1 MNTSSVSRLANII
14 FACLAIAVG
23 AWFSFY
29 NNFCNWDLVAYAGV
43 VIGYDGLPVHEVHR
57 IAFETVQQQLPAEVV
72 QSILHET
79 PYREQCFT
87 DANFYEAQLGF
98 YRVKP
103 LFTGLIY
110 IFYKA
115 GLPLWTAMRMPGVLG
130 FAGMSIALMLWLNK
144 ILKPV
149 WSHVVAALLLA
160 GYATQLA
167 RLVTPDALCSFLTI
181 SFFYSLY
188 FHPNQK
194 SWAWILL
201 ALLVFCRI
209 DNLVLALPLAVWHSG
224 GGNLLKLPRKQYVR
238 IAAGVAVIILL
249 ALFIPLLFGN
259 KLTWYFDY
267 SITNSLMEY
276 VKSAGR
282 SVRQLSDSWMPLLA
296 ALLVVSWPLTHS
308 KWQWILG
315 TILAA
320 IAIRW
325 VLFPTFQERFF
336 VGYELVICC
345 YLIYRIAQSSGHST
359 IFTKP
364 LV

>member
-1 MNTSSVSRLANII
+1 MKASSGSPLANIL
-14 FACLAIAVG
+14 FAGLAIAVG

-43 VIGYDGLPVHEVHR
+43 VIGYDGLPVTEVHR
-57 IAFETVQQQLPAEVV
+57 IAFETIQQQLPAEVV
-72 QSILHET
+72 QSLLHET

-103 LFTGLIY
+103 LFTGLIFL
-110 IFYKA
+110 FYKA

-130 FAGMSIALMLWLNK
+130 FTAMAIALLLWLNK
-144 ILKPV
+144 ILKPGF
-149 WSHVVAALLLA
+149 SHIVTVLLLA

-167 RLVTPDALCSFLTI
+167 RLVTPDALCAFLTI
-181 SFFYSLY
+181 SLFYNLY
-188 FHPNQK
+188 FHTAQK
-194 SWAWILL
+194 SSAWIWL
-201 ALLVFCRI
+201 ALLVLCRI
-209 DNLVLALPLAVWHSG
+209 DNIVLAIPLAVWHSG
-224 GGNLLKLPRKQYVR
+224 AGNLLKLQRKQYVR
-238 IAAGVAVIILL
+238 MAAVLGGIILL

-259 KLTWYFDY
+259 KLTWYFEY

-282 SVRQLSDSWMPLLA
+282 SVRQLSDTWMPLLA
-296 ALLVVSWPLTHS
+296 ALLVVSWPRSHP
-308 KWQWILG
+308 KWQWMLGSIL
-315 TILAA
+315 TAV
-320 IAIRW
+320 AIRW

-336 VGYELVICC
+336 VGYEMVICC
-345 YLIYRIAQSSGHST
+345 YFIYRLAQSSDHSP

-364 LV
+364 LL